1 MRSVYCEIRK
11 HAQEYHVRSI
21 SQGISTLLMISEG
34 IEKMISEG
42 DYHILNSLS
51 QNINTNGLKELFQVQ
66 FYIYMY

>member
-1 MRSVYCEIRK
+1 M
-11 HAQEYHVRSI
+11 RSI